1 MAKPQQRNQN
11 QQVKTVQP
19 EKTAQQRASNVTI
32 TTTEISGPL
41 PPPEVLAHYNQ
52 VEQGLAL
59 RIVQM
64 AENEAKHRHQCEQA
78 ALQTDIGIAKA
89 QTRET
94 ALGQILAF
102 IIAMTAIVGGML
114 TAINGAEWAGTFIG
128 VGGLAGLVG
137 AFIQGRNHKA

>member
-1 MAKPQQRNQN
+1 MAKPQRNQN
-11 QQVKTVQP
+11 QQVKPLQP
-19 EKTAQQRASNVTI
+19 EKTAQQRAANVTI
-32 TTTEISGPL
+32 TTEISGPL

-52 VEQGLAL
+52 IEQGLAL

-64 AENEAKHRHQCEQA
+64 AENEATHRRQCEQA

-137 AFIQGRNHKA
+137 AFIQGRNHKS